1 MKKTLLS
8 LCCLMAILQAEN
20 FYDSKSVNVFE
31 NGFNAGLSAVKIQ
44 AQSDGLRPQTLN
56 VSKNFLLILK
66 IDDMGLD
73 EALFLQVIAKREGFL
88 THLTRDFITFGEFER
103 EIDARKASK
112 LIIDNFKLNPGAVK
126 ILSGVRQI
134 KTYPFLFMD
143 FSERLKN
150 NNYFKQFEMQSISDE
165 KTIQKHNVVVT
176 NNTKNEVEPE
186 IKSEIS
192 QTQTSDESDESIA
205 PPPPK
210 ITFKNKKAMSYK
222 NIDNNESNS
231 ASFEEVGFKS
241 GEFWFDKIVFTNSD
255 EAFIKVADENLY
267 FSSEDVE

>member
-44 AQSDGLRPQTLN
+44 AQSDWLRPQTLN

-103 EIDARKASK
+103 EIDAKKASK
-112 LIIDNFKLNPGAVK
+112 LIIDNFKLNPSAVK
-126 ILSGVRQI
+126 ILSGVKQI

-143 FSERLKN
+143 FSEHLKN
-150 NNYFKQFEMQSISDE
+150 NSYFKQFEMQSINDE
-165 KTIQKHNVVVT
+165 ETIQKHNVVVT
-176 NNTKNEVEPE
+176 NNAKNEVEP
-186 IKSEIS
+186 EIS
-192 QTQTSDESDESIA
+192 QTQTSDESIA
-205 PPPPK
+205 SPPQK

>member
-66 IDDMGLD
+66 IDYMGLD

-103 EIDARKASK
+103 EIDTRKASK

-126 ILSGVRQI
+126 I
-134 KTYPFLFMD
+134 
-143 FSERLKN
+143 
-150 NNYFKQFEMQSISDE
+150 FKWR
-165 KTIQKHNVVVT
+165 
-176 NNTKNEVEPE
+176 
-186 IKSEIS
+186 
-192 QTQTSDESDESIA
+192 
-205 PPPPK
+205 
-210 ITFKNKKAMSYK
+210 KA
-222 NIDNNESNS
+222 D
-231 ASFEEVGFKS
+231 
-241 GEFWFDKIVFTNSD
+241 
-255 EAFIKVADENLY
+255 
-267 FSSEDVE
+267 

>member
-103 EIDARKASK
+103 EIDAKKASK
-112 LIIDNFKLNPGAVK
+112 LIIDNFKLNPSAVK
-126 ILSGVRQI
+126 ILSGVKQI

-143 FSERLKN
+143 FSEHLKN
-150 NNYFKQFEMQSISDE
+150 NSYFKQFEMQSISDE
-165 KTIQKHNVVVT
+165 ETIQKHNVVVT
-176 NNTKNEVEPE
+176 NNAKNEVEP
-186 IKSEIS
+186 EIS
-192 QTQTSDESDESIA
+192 QTQTSDESIA
-205 PPPPK
+205 SPPQK

>member
-103 EIDARKASK
+103 EIDAKKASK
-112 LIIDNFKLNPGAVK
+112 LIIDNFKLNPSAVK
-126 ILSGVRQI
+126 ILSGVKQI

-143 FSERLKN
+143 FSEHLKN
-150 NNYFKQFEMQSISDE
+150 NSYFKQFEMQSINDE
-165 KTIQKHNVVVT
+165 ETIQKHNVVVT
-176 NNTKNEVEPE
+176 NNAKNEVEP
-186 IKSEIS
+186 EIS
-192 QTQTSDESDESIA
+192 QTQTSDESIA
-205 PPPPK
+205 SPPQK